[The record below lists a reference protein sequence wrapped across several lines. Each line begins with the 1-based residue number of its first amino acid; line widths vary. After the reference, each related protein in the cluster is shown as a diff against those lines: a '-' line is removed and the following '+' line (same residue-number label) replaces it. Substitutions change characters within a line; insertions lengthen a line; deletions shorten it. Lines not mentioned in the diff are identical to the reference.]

1 MGIYIYLTE
10 QEKPLMK
17 KVQCAELNELFKEAL
32 FYLPT
37 LLIYEKCREVNYG
50 FLWLKTKYEY
60 FYDVYHEHP
69 DFNGGTYQARLQ
81 LSASGSKE
89 RVSAYLYGIIN
100 HALYI
105 LNQNK

>member
-10 QEKPLMK
+10 QEKPFMK
-17 KVQCAELNELFKEAL
+17 KVQCKELNELFKEAES
-32 FYLPT
+32 YLPA
-37 LLIYEKCREVNYG
+37 LLISEKCREVNYG
-50 FLWLKTKYEY
+50 FLWRKIKYEY

-89 RVSAYLYGIIN
+89 KVSAYLYGIIN
-100 HALYI
+100 HALYT
-105 LNQNK
+105 LNNSK